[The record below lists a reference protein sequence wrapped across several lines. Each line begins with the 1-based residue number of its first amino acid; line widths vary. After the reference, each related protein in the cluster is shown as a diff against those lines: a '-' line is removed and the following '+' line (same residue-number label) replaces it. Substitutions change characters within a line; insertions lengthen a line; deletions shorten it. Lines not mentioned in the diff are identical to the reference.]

1 MKIKISV
8 SKIRGMALI
17 WIGKKYHALWLE
29 WANGAQTLGNGRI
42 KILWMCPRI
51 RYVHT

>member
-8 SKIRGMALI
+8 SKIRGLAII

-29 WANGAQTLGNGRI
+29 WANGTQILSNG
-42 KILWMCPRI
+42 KMKTLWMYPRI
-51 RYVHT
+51 RYVH